1 MDAEP
6 RFSGTSPC
14 GIGERDHE
22 DDEAIAVRARPT
34 ALSPGPG
41 RTTVASR
48 RFDPDLRLRLPKAEG
63 KSGAT
68 IIGVS

>member
-1 MDAEP
+1 MYAEP
-6 RFSGTSPC
+6 RFSGTSPF

-34 ALSPGPG
+34 ALSPVPG

-48 RFDPDLRLRLPKAEG
+48 RFDPDLRLRLPRAEG
-63 KSGAT
+63 ESGAT